1 MVLRA
6 IDQESHPDEAARM
19 ARPVEPQLTA
29 AIHTLAQVVAGN
41 LEPETVLPAALD
53 SFLKCLAAAQ
63 TAAIF
68 LYEPGPNRL
77 VAQCALGYDSDSVQR
92 MSLRSHEGMVGQ
104 VFASGKAVLFAT
116 ADEVATADAG
126 MAIENRRRL
135 AQAVHGCSQPQSAI
149 CLPLRLSDSVV
160 GVVTLETWGAHTFSE
175 PDLRLAEALTGLIAM
190 YLDRKRLLGEASQC
204 RRLMHNVGQLQQ
216 DVMDSLSHE
225 MRTPLASIKGYASA
239 LLLDEVTWEPQKQ
252 REYLGIIVDEADKL
266 GEIVTD
272 LLDASVIDS
281 GRLKIDKEPILL
293 PRLSRHVVNEIEP
306 RTQSHRFLVSFP
318 DDFPVVDADSGRI
331 RRVIYNLLDNA
342 VKYSP
347 DGGLIVVR
355 GEVSDDEVTISVAD
369 QGHGIAPEHLN
380 RLFERFFRV
389 KFASG
394 RHVVGSGLGLPIA
407 RNIVEAHGGR
417 IWAESKL
424 GEGTTVSFTLPR
436 GGLSDAGQIDVG

>member
-1 MVLRA
+1 MVLRD
-6 IDQESHPDEAARM
+6 IDQESYQGEPAGM
-19 ARPVEPQLTA
+19 ARPVEPQVTA
-29 AIHTLAQVVAGN
+29 AIRALAQVVASN
-41 LEPETVLPAALD
+41 LEPEIVLPAALD
-53 SFLKCLAAAQ
+53 SLLKCLTVAQ
-63 TAAIF
+63 TAAVF
-68 LYEPGPNRL
+68 LYQPGPDRL
-77 VAQCALGYDSDSVQR
+77 VAEYALGYDSDCVQR

-104 VFASGKAVLFAT
+104 VFVSGKAGLYAT
-116 ADEVATADAG
+116 ADEVAIANLG
-126 MAIENRRRL
+126 LAIETRTRL
-135 AQAVHGCSQPQSAI
+135 AQAVHGCSQPQSVI
-149 CLPLRLSDSVV
+149 CVPLRLSDSVV
-160 GVVTLETWGAHTFSE
+160 GVLTLETWGEQTFSE
-175 PDLRLAEALTGLIAM
+175 PDLWLAEALAGLMAV
-190 YLDRKRLLGEASQC
+190 YLDRKRLLGEANQC
-204 RRLMHNVGQLQQ
+204 RRLMHNVSQLQQ

-281 GRLKIDKEPILL
+281 GRLKIEKEPILL
-293 PRLSRHVVNEIEP
+293 PRLARHVVDEIEP

-318 DDFPVVDADSGRI
+318 DDFPVADADSGRI

-355 GEVSDDEVTISVAD
+355 GEVTDDEVTISVAD

-417 IWAESKL
+417 IWAESTL

-436 GGLSDAGQIDVG
+436 GGLSDAGQIEVG